1 MSNDI
6 YIEAMEFAQDAWRDS
21 AFLGTSQKLALGAQL
36 NRYRVFSTMQ
46 IAKLVRISHPS
57 AFKYRYGKDIPG
69 GRFEPEALSS
79 LTILRKQYKVG
90 PEQVSKPLVRL
101 CLDSGCSYG
110 VIRHLTG
117 IPVHTL
123 HRYREGK

>member
-1 MSNDI
+1 MNRDI
-6 YIEAMEFAQDAWRDS
+6 YIEAMEFAQEAWRDS
-21 AFLGTSQKLALGAQL
+21 AFLSTTQKIALGAQL

-57 AFKYRYGKDIPG
+57 ALKYGYGRNIPG
-69 GRFEPEALSS
+69 GRFEPQALSS

-90 PEQVSKPLVRL
+90 PQEVSKPLVRL
-101 CLDSGCSYG
+101 CFDSGCSYG
-110 VIRHLTG
+110 VIRRLTG
-117 IPVHTL
+117 IPITTL